1 MWWFRYYYPI
11 LFSRHENQ
19 NPHFVI
25 FFLHEVKCILFWKVT
40 QKYNAQLND
49 VSKELIDS
57 M

>member
-1 MWWFRYYYPI
+1 MLLYG
-11 LFSRHENQ
+11 RHEYQ

-25 FFLHEVKCILFWKVT
+25 FFLHEMKCIFVLRTV
-40 QKYNAQLND
+40 YNANSND